1 VPDARREIEMTALV
15 DGTWTTIGVF
25 SFVAAAL
32 SLGAAVVYLGLT
44 WNQEREERTRPEHRR
59 WVSVE
64 EANAERRRGSS
75 VVGLVFTVVAI
86 LVVVTLA
93 AWGM

>member
-1 VPDARREIEMTALV
+1 MPDARREMEMTALV
-15 DGTWTTIGVF
+15 EGTWTTIGVIA
-25 SFVAAAL
+25 FVAAAL

-44 WNQEREERTRPEHRR
+44 WNQEREERTRPERRR

-64 EANAERRRGSS
+64 EPNAERRKASS
-75 VVGLVFTVVAI
+75 VGLVCTVVAI
-86 LVVVTLA
+86 LVVVTLT

>member
-15 DGTWTTIGVF
+15 DGTWTTIGVLA
-25 SFVAAAL
+25 FVAAAL

-44 WNQEREERTRPEHRR
+44 WNQEREERTRPERRR
-59 WVSVE
+59 WVFVE
-64 EANAERRRGSS
+64 EANAERRRASS

-86 LVVVTLA
+86 VVVVTLA

>member
-1 VPDARREIEMTALV
+1 VPDARRETEMTALV
-15 DGTWTTIGVF
+15 EGTWTTIGVIA
-25 SFVAAAL
+25 FVAAAL

-64 EANAERRRGSS
+64 EANAERRRASP